1 MTQPQDPPIRPR
13 IGAGAWASIILG
25 LIIVAAILIAVAVVA
40 LGVFLFL
47 LPFVAIMAL
56 LYYLFP
62 SRFRRRR
69 YRQANVDVTII
80 DGDFRV
86 VHPPEPERQRLE
98 EGP

>member
-1 MTQPQDPPIRPR
+1 MTQPQYRPIRVR
-13 IGAGAWASIILG
+13 LGARAWASIIIGLLVLG
-25 LIIVAAILIAVAVVA
+25 LILVAIAVLA

-47 LPFVAIMAL
+47 LPFIAVMTL

-62 SRFRRRR
+62 SLFRKAR
-69 YRQANVDVTII
+69 YRQSANITII

-86 VHPPEPERQRLE
+86 VNPGDTERPRIE